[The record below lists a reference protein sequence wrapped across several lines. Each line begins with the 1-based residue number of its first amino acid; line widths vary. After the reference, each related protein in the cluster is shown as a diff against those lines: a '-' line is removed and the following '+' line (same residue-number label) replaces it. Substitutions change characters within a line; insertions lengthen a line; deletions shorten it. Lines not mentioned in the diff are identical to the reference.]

1 MATQLGILEIYKKD
15 DVSFDGHFI
24 SLHDKDVF
32 NPSLNFG
39 AGVVLEIW
47 DKFGRQA
54 DHPQAELLNKAAA
67 EKQPKLLED
76 LIQKVTFEAPQ
87 EDDTNFTIT
96 VKDTSLLD
104 FIDGGVK
111 WDSYLLG

>member
-24 SLHDKDVF
+24 SLHEKDVF

-47 DKFGRQA
+47 DKFGRNT
-54 DHPQAELLNKAAA
+54 DHPQAQLLNKAAEA
-67 EKQPKLLED
+67 KQPELLED
-76 LIQKVTFEAPQ
+76 LIQKVTFEAPN

-96 VKDTSLLD
+96 VKDTSLLE
-104 FIDGGVK
+104 FIEAGVK